1 MPLTEKQDE
10 KWIEA
15 LSVFSPRPLQSLVDV
30 DRFFVEFEELEKLR
44 VAITTHENA
53 LVIGERGSGKSS
65 LFNHLYFHFLQEDLP
80 KPMVPVRFSVLMF
93 REFNQTN
100 FLKGLINNI
109 FDAAIKYRTGGEKIK
124 NVVTKLLFSPEEMA
138 KLKGSP
144 FVIDAKYSKN
154 EVREKDD
161 PEYLS
166 ETLVSLVETLH
177 KRNVQLF
184 IILDDTD
191 KQSPE
196 AVWGVFR
203 GMRDMLW
210 GLRMSFILSSLP
222 EQVSEITKPPL
233 DQFFP
238 YWIKMR
244 PFDEKMTKELISRRL
259 KYLDLDVSINDDALE
274 YMVSRTRGN
283 PRSIITMMKNV
294 FESYKPT
301 NVVTLDHVRNLG
313 LPYSFDL
320 TDTERAVISF
330 LANNPG
336 TSASSRE
343 FVESIQ
349 VTRSRLAQI
358 LNELK
363 EKNLVEAQKDGKK
376 VKYSVTG
383 KILTK
388 QGP

>member
-1 MPLTEKQDE
+1 
-10 KWIEA
+10 
-15 LSVFSPRPLQSLVDV
+15 
-30 DRFFVEFEELEKLR
+30 
-44 VAITTHENA
+44 
-53 LVIGERGSGKSS
+53 
-65 LFNHLYFHFLQEDLP
+65 
-80 KPMVPVRFSVLMF
+80 
-93 REFNQTN
+93 
-100 FLKGLINNI
+100 
-109 FDAAIKYRTGGEKIK
+109 
-124 NVVTKLLFSPEEMA
+124 
-138 KLKGSP
+138 
-144 FVIDAKYSKN
+144 
-154 EVREKDD
+154 
-161 PEYLS
+161 
-166 ETLVSLVETLH
+166 
-177 KRNVQLF
+177 
-184 IILDDTD
+184 
-191 KQSPE
+191 
-196 AVWGVFR
+196 
-203 GMRDMLW
+203 
-210 GLRMSFILSSLP
+210 
-222 EQVSEITKPPL
+222 
-233 DQFFP
+233 
-238 YWIKMR
+238 
-244 PFDEKMTKELISRRL
+244 
-259 KYLDLDVSINDDALE
+259 
-274 YMVSRTRGN
+274 
-283 PRSIITMMKNV
+283 MMKNV